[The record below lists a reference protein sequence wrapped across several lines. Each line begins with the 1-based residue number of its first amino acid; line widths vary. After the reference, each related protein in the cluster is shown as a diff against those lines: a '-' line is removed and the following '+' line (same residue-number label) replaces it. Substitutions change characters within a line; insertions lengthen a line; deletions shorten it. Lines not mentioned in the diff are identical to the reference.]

1 MSREKAEL
9 SSQVM
14 ENEEDLQDV
23 MRKYKASVAAVSTD
37 QITIQDQA
45 STIAD
50 LEDERNKLK
59 EHLAELSTKVE
70 ALQVRISEI
79 ILWLFYQI
87 FMINLCPRETASRL
101 LSIKSLSSK
110 FGSWRLNWSLR
121 KQRGVGWRHS

>member
-45 STIAD
+45 STIAE

-59 EHLAELSTKVE
+59 EYLAELSTKVE
-70 ALQVRISEI
+70 AL
-79 ILWLFYQI
+79 
-87 FMINLCPRETASRL
+87 
-101 LSIKSLSSK
+101 
-110 FGSWRLNWSLR
+110 
-121 KQRGVGWRHS
+121 

>member
-45 STIAD
+45 STI
-50 LEDERNKLK
+50 
-59 EHLAELSTKVE
+59 S
-70 ALQVRISEI
+70 
-79 ILWLFYQI
+79 
-87 FMINLCPRETASRL
+87 
-101 LSIKSLSSK
+101 
-110 FGSWRLNWSLR
+110 
-121 KQRGVGWRHS
+121 

>member
-23 MRKYKASVAAVSTD
+23 MRKYKASVAAVSWT
-37 QITIQDQA
+37 
-45 STIAD
+45 
-50 LEDERNKLK
+50 
-59 EHLAELSTKVE
+59 
-70 ALQVRISEI
+70 
-79 ILWLFYQI
+79 
-87 FMINLCPRETASRL
+87 RETASRL

-121 KQRGVGWRHS
+121 KQREVGWRHS

>member
-9 SSQVM
+9 SSQVI

-23 MRKYKASVAAVSTD
+23 MRKYKASVAAVSMD

-45 STIAD
+45 STIAE

-70 ALQVRISEI
+70 ALQVRI
-79 ILWLFYQI
+79 LWVLMRFY
-87 FMINLCPRETASRL
+87 
-101 LSIKSLSSK
+101 
-110 FGSWRLNWSLR
+110 
-121 KQRGVGWRHS
+121 